1 MNYAVRND
9 GDITLTG
16 SEYNAFQ
23 DAMERAKFLCS
34 NAHAYLLEVD
44 NTARDLY
51 VYKQDESHAIGTGDV
66 ALLKKGH
73 DLKLRLFGTLLRQ
86 RTEAFRPYLNLE
98 KRKRW

>member
-1 MNYAVRND
+1 
-9 GDITLTG
+9 
-16 SEYNAFQ
+16 
-23 DAMERAKFLCS
+23 MERAKFLCS

-86 RTEAFRPYLNLE
+86 RTEAFREYLNLE